1 MKRASIRQR
10 FEAKVDR
17 SGGPDACH
25 LWTASVNEHGYGS
38 MRYGGENYA
47 PGKLH
52 RAHRMALELSLG
64 EPIPAELMVLHK
76 CDNPPC
82 VNPLHLF
89 LGTQKDNM
97 SDAARKGR
105 LSGRRTGAPK
115 GSQNGH
121 AKLTDEQVLAIRAS
135 KTPYLFGRT
144 LGITKGTI
152 HGIVAGNTWKHL
164 PAETSWKPMK
174 RHERTGANHSSKA
187 GAKS

>member
-1 MKRASIRQR
+1 MTIKER

-25 LWTASVNEHGYGS
+25 VWTGSKGNYGYGQLRV
-38 MRYGGENYA
+38 MCGGRA
-47 PGKLH
+47 RGMIL
-52 RAHRMALELSLG
+52 RAHRMALEWALG
-64 EPIPAELMVLHK
+64 EPIPYHLMVLHK

-82 VNPLHLF
+82 ANPLHLSI
-89 LGTQKDNM
+89 GTQKDNM
-97 SDAARKGR
+97 SDAALKGR